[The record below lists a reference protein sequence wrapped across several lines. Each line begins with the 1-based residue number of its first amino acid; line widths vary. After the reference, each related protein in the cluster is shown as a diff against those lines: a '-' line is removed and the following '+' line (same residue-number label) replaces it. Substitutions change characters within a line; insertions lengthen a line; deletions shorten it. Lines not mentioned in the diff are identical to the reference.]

1 MKTQATLMLAAAA
14 LLPAAAC
21 AQSSAVTI
29 YGSIDGGVRYQTN
42 VDAAGN
48 GLLSTTSGNYYS
60 NRLGFRGKEDL
71 GNGLNAHFQLE
82 SGFNTKTGALDNT
95 NNVLFNRTAAVGLGG
110 AWGSIDIGRQYTVG
124 FRTEK
129 FLDPF
134 NHHFTPIVPL
144 SSGAGTSLPA
154 PAKTAGLSASSNSG
168 TRFNNDIQYTG
179 TFGGLTVRA
188 EYAPGEVAGD
198 AGKGTARGAAFSYTG
213 STLLAAGAVIRKQ
226 TPAGF
231 TNNMFVAGGG
241 FKLSGMTV
249 KGGMS
254 RERQETAAAG
264 TYKNET
270 RFAGI
275 SVRVNRPVEVTAAVY
290 RSDYDSAA
298 GTGRRDLFLVG
309 ATYAFSK
316 RTNLYAEFDVNRYDG
331 VLIPSSKQT
340 FQRGTSVGV
349 MHLF

>member
-14 LLPAAAC
+14 LLPAAAG

-29 YGSIDGGVRYQTN
+29 YGSIDAGVRYQTN

-48 GLLSTTSGNYYS
+48 GLLSTASGNYYP
-60 NRLGFRGKEDL
+60 NRLGFRGKEEL

-134 NHHFTPIVPL
+134 NHNYTSIAPL

-154 PAKTAGLSASSNSG
+154 AARTAGLSASSNSG
-168 TRFNNDIQYTG
+168 TRFNNDVQYTG
-179 TFGGLTVRA
+179 TFGGLTLRA

-198 AGKGTARGAAFSYTG
+198 AGKGTARGAAFSYAG
-213 STLLAAGAVIRKQ
+213 STLLAAGAYIHKE

-231 TNNMFVAGGG
+231 ANNVFVAGGG
-241 FKLSGMTV
+241 FNVRGMTV
-249 KGGMS
+249 KAGMS

-264 TYKNET
+264 TYQNET
-270 RFAGI
+270 RFGGI
-275 SVRVNRPVEVTAAVY
+275 SYRVNRPVEVTAAVY

-309 ATYAFSK
+309 AIYAFSK
-316 RTNLYAEFDVNRYDG
+316 RTNLYAEIDANRYRG
-331 VLIPSSKQT
+331 ALVPASKQT

>member
-29 YGSIDGGVRYQTN
+29 YGSIDAGVRYQTN
-42 VDAAGN
+42 VDAAGS
-48 GLLSTTSGNYYS
+48 GLLSTASGNYYP

-110 AWGSIDIGRQYTVG
+110 AWGAVDIGRQYTVG

-134 NHHFTPIVPL
+134 NHNYTSIVPL

-154 PAKTAGLSASSNSG
+154 AAKTAGLTASSNSG

-179 TFGGLTVRA
+179 TFGGLTLRA
-188 EYAPGEVAGD
+188 EYAPGEVAGA
-198 AGKGTARGAAFSYTG
+198 AGKGTARGAAFSYAG
-213 STLLAAGAVIRKQ
+213 STLLAAGAYIHKQ

-231 TNNMFVAGGG
+231 ANDMFVAGGG
-241 FKLSGMTV
+241 FKLRGMTV

-264 TYKNET
+264 AYRHET
-270 RFAGI
+270 RFGGI
-275 SVRVNRPVEVTAAVY
+275 SVQVNRPVEVTAAVY

-309 ATYAFSK
+309 AIYTLSK
-316 RTNLYAEFDVNRYDG
+316 RTNLYAEIDANRYRG
-331 VLIPSSKQT
+331 ALVPASKQT

>member
-21 AQSSAVTI
+21 AQSSTVRI
-29 YGSIDGGVRYQTN
+29 YGSIDAGVRYQTN

-48 GLLSTTSGNYYS
+48 GMLSTASGNYYP

-82 SGFNTKTGALDNT
+82 SGFNDKTGALDNT

-110 AWGSIDIGRQYTVG
+110 AWGAIDLGRQYTVG

-134 NHHFTPIVPL
+134 NHNYTSIVPL

-154 PAKTAGLSASSNSG
+154 AAKTAGLTASSNSG

-213 STLLAAGAVIRKQ
+213 GTLLAAGAYIRKQ

-231 TNNMFVAGGG
+231 TNNVFVAGGG
-241 FKLSGMTV
+241 FKLGAMTV

-264 TYKNET
+264 TYQHET

-275 SVRVNRPVEVTAAVY
+275 SYQVNRPVEVTAAVY
-290 RSDYDSAA
+290 RSDYDSRA
-298 GTGRRDLFLVG
+298 GTGRRDLFLMG

-316 RTNLYAEFDVNRYDG
+316 RTNLYAEVDTNRYG
-331 VLIPSSKQT
+331 GALVPASKQT